1 MAKQSKTG
9 YYIEVGCPGCGGD
22 LHIDDD
28 LFVISCGHCGSV
40 LRLVMPP
47 APPAYLANGRKEER
61 ELKFSMDRFLK
72 EKRLPLSDSNLTI
85 KAFYYPFWKIDG
97 LLMRVRNRVERRVVQ
112 PAGTEGESEVSFEQE
127 KTEVSVSP
135 YTCNM
140 SATEMLEGIPDSVGM
155 RADVVKLHPFAKEK
169 IAGDFDVIPVTR
181 PWNLIQ
187 QRLEKSVSA
196 IGEIEAAAFGKNVTE
211 LFHPRFKLVYFPFY
225 AAECYTHGYRRFML
239 DGITGRLLH
248 YKDNDGNSYC
258 ADQAVGVTAQNDGG
272 DDLFRDLPQIELG
285 RVGIE
290 FHRCTTCGVDLPD
303 QKSYFYICPNCHEPK
318 TLDKTPLPL
327 GSVSRVTGSNGHQSR
342 MFPFWVMQVGEYDR
356 TRIGRLFGGIY
367 RSDRIVLPA
376 FKIAKFESLYRL
388 TERMS
393 PAWKQLESEY
403 IENFDN
409 TYEPVEVG
417 LSEAIAMAE
426 VAIYRKEMKQT
437 AGTRGLM
444 PKKEGFFPEG
454 AELLYVPFH
463 AENYFFVDS
472 VMQMITFEKRLAD

>member
-9 YYIEVGCPGCGGD
+9 YYIEVGCPGCGGE
-22 LHIDDD
+22 LHLDDD

-47 APPAYLANGRKEER
+47 APPAYLASGRQEKR
-61 ELKFSMDRFLK
+61 ELRFAMDRFLK
-72 EKRLPLSDSNLTI
+72 EQRLPLSESDLTI
-85 KAFYYPFWKIDG
+85 KSFYYPFWKVDG
-97 LLMRVRNRVERRVVQ
+97 LLMRVRNRVEKRLVQ
-112 PAGTEGESEVSFEQE
+112 PAGTEGESEVSYEQE
-127 KTEVSVSP
+127 RTEVSVSP

-140 SATEMLEGIPDSVGM
+140 SATDTFEGIPDSVGL
-155 RADVVKLHPFAKEK
+155 RADVVKLRPFAKEN
-169 IAGDFDVIPVTR
+169 IADGFDILPVSR
-181 PWNLIQ
+181 PWNMVQ
-187 QRLEKSVSA
+187 TRLEKSVSA

-225 AAECYTHGYRRFML
+225 AVESYSQGYRRFML

-248 YKDNDGNSYC
+248 YKDSDGHSYT
-258 ADQAVGVTAQNDGG
+258 ADQAVGVRPDNNADQSASFDT
-272 DDLFRDLPQIELG
+272 PQVELG

-290 FHRCTTCGVDLPD
+290 FHRCHTCGVDLPD

-318 TLDKTPLPL
+318 TLDQTPLPL
-327 GSVSRVTGSNGHQSR
+327 DSVSRVTGSNGHRSR

-376 FKIAKFESLYRL
+376 FRIAKFESLYRL

-393 PAWKQLESEY
+393 PAWKQFESEC
-403 IENFDN
+403 IEKFEGN
-409 TYEPVEVG
+409 YEPVEIG

-426 VAIYRKEMKQT
+426 VAIYRKEMKQS